1 MSAPVTGDEGVRVT
15 TLDNG
20 LRVAT
25 DAMTSVETVSVG
37 AWVGVGA
44 RHEAPEVNGVS
55 HVLEHMAFKG
65 TKRRTARAIAEE
77 IEAVGGHLNA
87 YTSHENT
94 AYYAKILKDD
104 VGLATDIIA
113 DIFQNAVMDPE
124 ELTRELAV
132 IVQEIGHAHDTPDDI
147 IFDHLQETA
156 FPDQSLGRS
165 VLGSAERVLAMPRQ
179 TVIDHMRGHYSAAR
193 TVVAGAGRT
202 DHDTLVELAEQ
213 HFRALPPDQ
222 PTGGDEA
229 RYVGGDYREQR
240 DLEQVHVALGF
251 EGVPFDDDDF
261 YALSVFSTLF
271 GGGMSS
277 RLFQEVREKRGLAYS
292 IHSFQSSYSDSG
304 LFGIYAAT
312 GEADLGELVPV
323 LCDEF
328 SRACEAVGEDE
339 VVRARAQL
347 KAGMLMSLE
356 STSARCERL
365 ARQLLVF
372 GRIVPLA
379 EVIAKIDAVDA
390 RAAAGAAKR
399 IRASRPVLAALGPIT
414 QLEGFERVAER
425 LR

>member
-1 MSAPVTGDEGVRVT
+1 MTGDEGVRVT

-20 LRVAT
+20 LRVAS
-25 DAMTSVETVSVG
+25 DPMTSVETVSVG

-65 TKRRTARAIAEE
+65 TRRRTARAIAEE

-94 AYYAKILKDD
+94 AYYAKVLKDD
-104 VGLATDIIA
+104 IGLATDIIA

-165 VLGSAERVLAMPRQ
+165 VLGEAERVRAMGREA
-179 TVIDHMRGHYSAAR
+179 VIDHMRGHYSAAR
-193 TVVAGAGRT
+193 TIVAGAGRT

-213 HFRALPPDQ
+213 HFRALPPDR

-229 RYVGGDYREQR
+229 RYVGGDYRESR

-251 EGVPFDDDDF
+251 EGMPFDDDDF

-312 GEADLGELVPV
+312 GEADLGELIPV
-323 LCDEF
+323 ICDEF
-328 SRACEAVGEDE
+328 LKACEAVDE
-339 VVRARAQL
+339 EEVARARAQI
-347 KAGMLMSLE
+347 KAGMLMQLE

-399 IRASRPVLAALGPIT
+399 IRASRPTLAALGPIT

-425 LR
+425 LG

>member
-1 MSAPVTGDEGVRVT
+1 MTGDEGVRVT

-20 LRVAT
+20 LRVAS

-65 TKRRTARAIAEE
+65 TRRRTARAIAEE
-77 IEAVGGHLNA
+77 VEAVGGHLNA

-94 AYYAKILKDD
+94 AYYAKVLKDD
-104 VGLATDIIA
+104 IGLATDIIA

-165 VLGSAERVLAMPRQ
+165 VLGEAERVRAMPREA
-179 TVIDHMRGHYSAAR
+179 VIDHMRKHYSAAR
-193 TVVAGAGRT
+193 TIVAGAGRT
-202 DHDTLVELAEQ
+202 DHDTLVEMAEQ
-213 HFRALPPDQ
+213 QFRALPPDR

-229 RYVGGDYREQR
+229 RYVGGDYRESR

-312 GEADLGELVPV
+312 GEADLGELIPV
-323 LCDEF
+323 VCDEF
-328 SRACEAVGEDE
+328 VRACEAVNEEE
-339 VVRARAQL
+339 VARARAQI
-347 KAGMLMSLE
+347 KAGMLMQLE

-399 IRASRPVLAALGPIT
+399 IRASWPVLAALGPIA
-414 QLEGFERVAER
+414 QLEGFERVSER
-425 LR
+425 LS

>member
-1 MSAPVTGDEGVRVT
+1 MTDDEGVRVT

-20 LRVAT
+20 LRVAS

-65 TKRRTARAIAEE
+65 TRRRTARAIAEE
-77 IEAVGGHLNA
+77 VEAVGGHLNA

-94 AYYAKILKDD
+94 AYYAKVLKDD
-104 VGLATDIIA
+104 IGLATDIIA

-165 VLGSAERVLAMPRQ
+165 VLGEAERVRAMPREA
-179 TVIDHMRGHYSAAR
+179 VIDHMRKHYSAAR
-193 TVVAGAGRT
+193 TIVAGAGQT
-202 DHDTLVELAEQ
+202 DHDTLVELAEK

-229 RYVGGDYREQR
+229 RYVGGDYRESR

-312 GEADLGELVPV
+312 GEADLGELIPV
-323 LCDEF
+323 VCDEF
-328 SRACEAVGEDE
+328 VRACEAVNEEE
-339 VVRARAQL
+339 VARARAQI
-347 KAGMLMSLE
+347 KAGMLMQLE

-399 IRASRPVLAALGPIT
+399 IRASWPVLAALGPIA
-414 QLEGFERVAER
+414 QLEGFERVSER
-425 LR
+425 LS

>member
-1 MSAPVTGDEGVRVT
+1 VTGDEGVRVT

-44 RHEAPEVNGVS
+44 RHEAPDVNGVS

-65 TKRRTARAIAEE
+65 TLRRTARAIAEE

-94 AYYAKILKDD
+94 AYYAKVLKDD

-202 DHDTLVELAEQ
+202 DHDTLVELAEK
-213 HFRALPPDQ
+213 HFRALPPDR

-229 RYVGGDYREQR
+229 CYVGGDYRESR
-240 DLEQVHVALGF
+240 NLEQVHVALGF
-251 EGVPFDDDDF
+251 EGMPFDDDDF

-312 GEADLGELVPV
+312 GEADLGELIPV
-323 LCDEF
+323 VCDEF
-328 SRACEAVGEDE
+328 LKAGEAVDE
-339 VVRARAQL
+339 EEVARARAQI
-347 KAGMLMSLE
+347 KAGMLMQLE

-372 GRIVPLA
+372 GRVVPLA

-390 RAAAGAAKR
+390 RAATRAAKR
-399 IRASRPVLAALGPIT
+399 IRASRPVLAALGPIR

-425 LR
+425 LI

>member
-1 MSAPVTGDEGVRVT
+1 VTGDESVRVT

-20 LRVAT
+20 LRVAS
-25 DAMTSVETVSVG
+25 DSMTSVETVSLG

-65 TKRRTARAIAEE
+65 TERRSARAIAEE

-94 AYYAKILKDD
+94 AYYAKVLKDD
-104 VGLATDIIA
+104 IGLAADIIA
-113 DIFQNAVMDPE
+113 DILQNAVMDPD

-147 IFDHLQETA
+147 IFDHLQKTA
-156 FPDQSLGRS
+156 FPDQNLGRS
-165 VLGSAERVLAMPRQ
+165 VLGSAERVLAMRRE
-179 TVIDHMRGHYSAAR
+179 TIIDHMQSHYSAAR
-193 TVVAGAGRT
+193 TIVAGAGKT
-202 DHDTLVELAEQ
+202 DHDALVDLAEKN
-213 HFRALPPDQ
+213 FRTLPPDQ
-222 PTGGDEA
+222 PTGGDKA
-229 RYVGGDYREQR
+229 RYVGGDYRESR

-251 EGVPFDDDDF
+251 EGVPFRDDDF

-323 LCDEF
+323 VCDEF
-328 SRACEAVGEDE
+328 ARACEMVDE
-339 VVRARAQL
+339 EEVIRARAQL

-356 STSARCERL
+356 STTARCERL

-372 GRIVPLA
+372 GRAVPLD
-379 EVIAKIDAVDA
+379 EVVAKIDAVDA

-399 IRASRPVLAALGPIT
+399 IKSSRPVLAALGPIT
-414 QLEGFERVAER
+414 RLESFERVTER
-425 LR
+425 LS

>member
-1 MSAPVTGDEGVRVT
+1 MTDDEGVRVT

-20 LRVAT
+20 LRVAS

-65 TKRRTARAIAEE
+65 TRRRTARAIAEE
-77 IEAVGGHLNA
+77 VEAVGGHLNA

-94 AYYAKILKDD
+94 AYYAKVLKDD
-104 VGLATDIIA
+104 IGLATDIIA

-165 VLGSAERVLAMPRQ
+165 VLGEAERVRAMPREA
-179 TVIDHMRGHYSAAR
+179 VIDHMRKHYSAAR
-193 TVVAGAGRT
+193 TIVAGAGRT

-213 HFRALPPDQ
+213 HFRALPPDR

-229 RYVGGDYREQR
+229 RYVGGDYRESR

-312 GEADLGELVPV
+312 GEADLGELIPV
-323 LCDEF
+323 VCDEF
-328 SRACEAVGEDE
+328 VRACEAVNEEE
-339 VVRARAQL
+339 VARARAQI
-347 KAGMLMSLE
+347 KAGMLMQLE

-399 IRASRPVLAALGPIT
+399 IRASWPVLAALGPIA
-414 QLEGFERVAER
+414 QLEGFERVSER
-425 LR
+425 LS

>member
-1 MSAPVTGDEGVRVT
+1 MTGDDGVRVT

-20 LRVAT
+20 LRVAS
-25 DAMTSVETVSVG
+25 DPMTSVETVSLG
-37 AWVGVGA
+37 AWVGIGA

-65 TKRRTARAIAEE
+65 TERRTARAIAEE

-94 AYYAKILKDD
+94 AYFAKVLKDD
-104 VGLATDIIA
+104 IGLAADIIA
-113 DIFQNAVMDPE
+113 DILQNAVMDPD
-124 ELTRELAV
+124 ELSRELAV

-147 IFDHLQETA
+147 IFDHLQATA

-165 VLGSAERVLAMPRQ
+165 VLGSAERVLAMRRE
-179 TVIDHMRGHYSAAR
+179 TIIGHMQDHYSAAR
-193 TVVAGAGRT
+193 TIVAGAGQT
-202 DHDTLVELAEQ
+202 DHDALVDLAQ
-213 HFRALPPDQ
+213 RQFRALPPDR
-222 PTGGDEA
+222 PAGGDEA
-229 RYVGGDYREQR
+229 RYVGGDYRESR

-251 EGVPFDDDDF
+251 EGLAFRDDDY

-312 GEADLGELVPV
+312 GEADLAELIPV
-323 LCDEF
+323 VCDEF
-328 SRACEAVGEDE
+328 ARACETVDE
-339 VVRARAQL
+339 KEVRRARTQL

-356 STSARCERL
+356 STTARCERL

-372 GRIVPLA
+372 GRHLPLD
-379 EVIAKIDAVDA
+379 EVVAKIDAVDA
-390 RAAAGAAKR
+390 RRAAGAAKR
-399 IRASRPVLAALGPIT
+399 IKASRPALAALGPIAR
-414 QLEGFERVAER
+414 LESFERVCER
-425 LR
+425 LG

>member
-1 MSAPVTGDEGVRVT
+1 MSGDEGVRVT

-20 LRVAT
+20 LRVAS

-94 AYYAKILKDD
+94 AYYAKVLKDD

-113 DIFQNAVMDPE
+113 DIFQNAVMDPD
-124 ELTRELAV
+124 ELSRELAV

-165 VLGSAERVLAMPRQ
+165 VLGEAERVRAMPRE
-179 TVIDHMRGHYSAAR
+179 TVIDHLRGHYSAAR
-193 TVVAGAGRT
+193 TVVAGAGRI

-213 HFRALPPDQ
+213 HFRALPPDR
-222 PTGGDEA
+222 PTGGDAA

-240 DLEQVHVALGF
+240 DLEQVHVVLGF
-251 EGVPFDDDDF
+251 EGVPFRDDDF

-312 GEADLGELVPV
+312 GEADVGELVPV
-323 LCDEF
+323 VCDEF

-339 VVRARAQL
+339 VIRARAQL

-372 GRIVPLA
+372 GRTIPLA
-379 EVIAKIDAVDA
+379 EVVAKIDAVDA
-390 RAAAGAAKR
+390 RAAADAAQR
-399 IRASRPVLAALGPIT
+399 IKASRPVLAALGPIAR
-414 QLEGFERVAER
+414 LESFERIAER
-425 LR
+425 LG

>member
-1 MSAPVTGDEGVRVT
+1 MTGDEGVRVT

-20 LRVAT
+20 LRVAS
-25 DAMTSVETVSVG
+25 DPMTSVETVSVG

-65 TKRRTARAIAEE
+65 TRRRTARAIAEE

-94 AYYAKILKDD
+94 AYYAKVLKEDIA
-104 VGLATDIIA
+104 LATDIIA
-113 DIFQNAVMDPE
+113 DILQNAVMDPD

-147 IFDHLQETA
+147 IFDHFQETA
-156 FPDQSLGRS
+156 FPGQSLGRS
-165 VLGSAERVLAMPRQ
+165 VLGEAERVRAMARK
-179 TVIDHMRGHYSAAR
+179 TVIDHMRGHYSAER
-193 TVVAGAGRT
+193 VIVAGAGRT
-202 DHDTLVELAEQ
+202 DHDALVALAEQ
-213 HFRALPPDQ
+213 HFHSLPPHR
-222 PTGGDEA
+222 PTAGDPA
-229 RYVGGDYREQR
+229 RYVGGDYRESR
-240 DLEQVHVALGF
+240 DLEQVHIALGF
-251 EGVPFDDDDF
+251 KGVPFRDDDF

-277 RLFQEVREKRGLAYS
+277 RLFQEVRENRGLAYS

-323 LCDEF
+323 VCDEF
-328 SRACEAVGEDE
+328 LKACEAVNDEE

-347 KAGMLMSLE
+347 KAGVLMSLE
-356 STSARCERL
+356 STTARCERL
-365 ARQLLVF
+365 ARQLLVY
-372 GRIVPLA
+372 GRHVPLA
-379 EVIAKIDAVDA
+379 EVIAKIDAVDT
-390 RAAAGAAKR
+390 RAVTGAAKR
-399 IRASRPVLAALGPIT
+399 VKASQPVLAALGPIAR
-414 QLEGFERVAER
+414 LESFERVAER
-425 LR
+425 LG